1 MFWRVVV
8 AEIKKNIKQFFFTAR
23 TLFWTLALP
32 LGNGLYLYFL
42 YLPFAAKSVS
52 LEFNASWFTL
62 DLAGFTL
69 IGQLL
74 YTFFTMMLLS
84 GTVFDRERRQGTLEA
99 LLLSPANRL
108 AVILGAALA
117 TAFNYL
123 WFLFGILL
131 SWVTFLNVNV
141 VISDFFAL
149 FASVVLSYLSIVTL
163 GMLLEAF
170 FIHSRRG
177 IMYATMLQ
185 EPIMFFSG
193 LVFPLQAMPRTLLSI
208 SYLIPLTFGL
218 LAIRLTLLGG
228 ASLFDIAVPLVVLA
242 LMTLVFLILATWL
255 VAYAE
260 RNAKR
265 KATLTEF

>member
-1 MFWRVVV
+1 MFWRVVG
-8 AEIKKNIKQFFFTAR
+8 AEINKNIKQFFFSSR
-23 TLFWTLALP
+23 VLFWTLVLP

-42 YLPFAAKSVS
+42 YLPFAVKSVS
-52 LEFNASWFTL
+52 LEFNSSWYTL
-62 DLAGFTL
+62 DLVGFTL

-99 LLLSPANRL
+99 LLLTPASRL

-117 TAFNYL
+117 TGFNYL
-123 WFLFGILL
+123 WFIFGILL
-131 SWVTFLNVNV
+131 SWVAFLSVNV
-141 VISDFFAL
+141 IISDFLAL

-163 GMLLEAF
+163 GMFLEAF
-170 FIHSRRG
+170 FLHSRRG

-218 LAIRLTLLGG
+218 LSVRLTLLGG
-228 ASLFDIAVPLVVLA
+228 ASLFDVAVPLTVLA
-242 LMTLVFLILATWL
+242 LMTLVLLVLATWL
-255 VAYAE
+255 VSYAE
-260 RNAKR
+260 RTAKS
-265 KATLTEF
+265 KATLTQF